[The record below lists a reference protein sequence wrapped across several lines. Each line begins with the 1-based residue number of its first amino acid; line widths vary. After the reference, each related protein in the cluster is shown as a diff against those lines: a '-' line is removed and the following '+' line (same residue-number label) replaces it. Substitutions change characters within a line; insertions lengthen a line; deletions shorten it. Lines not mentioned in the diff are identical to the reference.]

1 MSDWKTIY
9 SLTCAQKLT
18 FLTRS
23 VCIYECPRKKA
34 NDLLFI
40 RIDIELSYNNN
51 VSLMGIHLYLLQFG
65 PKEKDGKPQNE
76 KPNNYEEGTEELIH
90 L

>member
-1 MSDWKTIY
+1 
-9 SLTCAQKLT
+9 
-18 FLTRS
+18 
-23 VCIYECPRKKA
+23 
-34 NDLLFI
+34 
-40 RIDIELSYNNN
+40 
-51 VSLMGIHLYLLQFG
+51 MGIHLYLLQFG